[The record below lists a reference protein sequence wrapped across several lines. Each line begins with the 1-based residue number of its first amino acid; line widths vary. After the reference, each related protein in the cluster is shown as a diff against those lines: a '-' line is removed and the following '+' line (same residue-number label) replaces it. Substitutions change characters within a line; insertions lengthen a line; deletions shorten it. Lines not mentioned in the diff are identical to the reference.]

1 MSVRQI
7 AQLVGVS
14 PATVSRAINNHPT
27 VAPDVRKRVLAAVN
41 RAGYISTVGKR
52 STTNIAFLYTGTR
65 SLGSPYDAALMQ
77 GMSERMDEFG
87 FDLMILSVQRA
98 LLPGESYTQLF
109 HRKGIRGA
117 VIRTDSR
124 TRQVVEQIAAEGIP
138 HVVVGDR
145 FDNPSVSSI
154 HCDSTATSR
163 QAVNH
168 LLDLGHRRV
177 GVCVNGVDDSD
188 HLDRL
193 NGYRAALDDAGIAY
207 DERLVWREDA
217 RLDGG
222 IQLARKLHALRE
234 RPTAIFIGDPLT
246 AVGAINE
253 LGRLGV
259 KVPDDISIVGVDDGE
274 LRFVT
279 NPRMTAIV
287 QDTLEVGRE
296 SFEVVHQMMNNRAS
310 AASRL
315 GGLEP
320 ARGERRVLPTRLE
333 LHNSTSAP
341 QV

>member
-41 RAGYISTVGKR
+41 RSGYISSVGKR

-65 SLGSPYDAALMQ
+65 SLGSPFDAALMQ

-98 LLPGESYTQLF
+98 ILPGESYTQLF

-145 FDNPSVSSI
+145 FDNPAVSSI
-154 HCDSTATSR
+154 HSDSGATSKE
-163 QAVNH
+163 AVEH

-193 NGYRAALDDAGIAY
+193 NGYRAAIEGAGLTY

-222 IQLARKLHALRE
+222 IQLARKILSLRD
-234 RPTAIFIGDPLT
+234 RPTALFIGDPLT

-253 LGRLGV
+253 FVKLGV
-259 KVPDDISIVGVDDGE
+259 RVPEDISIVGVDDGE

-287 QDTLEVGRE
+287 QDTTEVGRE
-296 SFEVVHQMMNNRAS
+296 SFEVVHQMMNARIAVL
-310 AASRL
+310 AR
-315 GGLEP
+315 GGQVDVSK
-320 ARGERRVLPTRLE
+320 GERRILPTRLE
-333 LHNSTSAP
+333 LHDSTSAP
-341 QV
+341 QG

>member
-41 RAGYISTVGKR
+41 RSGYISSVGKR
-52 STTNIAFLYTGTR
+52 STTNIAFLYTGVR

-87 FDLMILSVQRA
+87 FDLMILPVQRA
-98 LLPGESYTQLF
+98 ILPGESYTQLF

-124 TRQVVEQIAAEGIP
+124 TRQVVEQIAAEGLP

-145 FDNPSVSSI
+145 FDDPAVSSI
-154 HCDSTATSR
+154 HCDSGSTSKE
-163 QAVNH
+163 AVEH

-193 NGYRAALDDAGIAY
+193 NGYRAAIEGAGMEYDD
-207 DERLVWREDA
+207 RLVWREDA

-222 IQLARKLHALRE
+222 IQLARKIHALRD
-234 RPTAIFIGDPLT
+234 RPTALFIGDPLT

-259 KVPDDISIVGVDDGE
+259 RVPDDISIVGVDDGE

-279 NPRMTAIV
+279 SPRMTAIV
-287 QDTLEVGRE
+287 QDTTEVGRE
-296 SFEVVHQMMNNRAS
+296 SFEVVHQMMQNRTAQM
-310 AASRL
+310 AR
-315 GGLEP
+315 GGSLETP
-320 ARGERRVLPTRLE
+320 RGERRVLPTRLE
-333 LHNSTSAP
+333 LHNSTAAP
-341 QV
+341 QG